1 MNDDDRSLKIAASNE
16 ELVVLA
22 IRTVCLGLLA
32 YWSLLLIRPFLTII
46 VWSVIIAVALYPIFD
61 WLSNKLYGRRA
72 VAALVVT
79 VFSLFVMLGPV
90 TWLGLSLAASVRL
103 LGRDSRVGG
112 GQALDSVGGRHR
124 KIEPTPG
131 QSCSEGLP
139 LRALPT
145 QTVSSRQPCWEL
157 SLHLNQRLTAL
168 ANSVPTRS
176 AVAARRSE
184 VLISSVGCQNESISP
199 PHLISALEL

>member
-1 MNDDDRSLKIAASNE
+1 LSDGLESR
-16 ELVVLA
+16 LA
-22 IRTVCLGLLA
+22 C
-32 YWSLLLIRPFLTII
+32 PD
-46 VWSVIIAVALYPIFD
+46 P
-61 WLSNKLYGRRA
+61 
-72 VAALVVT
+72 
-79 VFSLFVMLGPV
+79 PV
-90 TWLGLSLAASVRL
+90 SLAARAPVRL
-103 LGRDSRVGG
+103 WRVHWIGAARTNILDRVCRDGSARSSPVGNRSRFDIARAGNIPVPDRSGRDSRVGG

-168 ANSVPTRS
+168 ANCVPTRS

>member
-1 MNDDDRSLKIAASNE
+1 MRRGRCAGLTPFALAVACAAPIPIQKPRPIPRLLQQTSNIPDMVCRDRPAQSSPVGNRSKFDIVRAGNIPVPDRS
-16 ELVVLA
+16 
-22 IRTVCLGLLA
+22 
-32 YWSLLLIRPFLTII
+32 
-46 VWSVIIAVALYPIFD
+46 
-61 WLSNKLYGRRA
+61 
-72 VAALVVT
+72 
-79 VFSLFVMLGPV
+79 
-90 TWLGLSLAASVRL
+90 
-103 LGRDSRVGG
+103 GRDSRVGG

-168 ANSVPTRS
+168 ANCVPTRS